1 MGWYQ
6 KIVGEQNVIRDRSY
20 TRWNELNVGE
30 IARRAGQGRVGGEE
44 LNPASARQRHIE
56 SVGRRETVGKPV
68 YLRKEGRES
77 DPLRGERDQSRRD
90 EVEPCAVDQL
100 SAEESEKCGVDLGIE
115 VGRNDQP
122 LVCEHCCCR

>member
-1 MGWYQ
+1 MSP
-6 KIVGEQNVIRDRSY
+6 DASARS
-20 TRWNELNVGE
+20 NELNVGE

-44 LNPASARQRHIE
+44 LNPASTRQGDIE
-56 SVGRRETVGKPV
+56 GVGRGKTVGKAV

-77 DPLRGERDQSRRD
+77 DPLRGKRDQSRGD

-100 SAEESEKCGVDLGIE
+100 SAEEPAKCGIDLSIE

-122 LVCEHCCCR
+122 LVRDHCCCG